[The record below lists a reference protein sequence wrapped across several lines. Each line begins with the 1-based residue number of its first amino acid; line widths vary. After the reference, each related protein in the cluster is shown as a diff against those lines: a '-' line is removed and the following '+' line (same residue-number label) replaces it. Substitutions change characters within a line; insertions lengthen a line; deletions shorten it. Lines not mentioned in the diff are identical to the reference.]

1 MYSKH
6 KLLEIYDQIKAHSE
20 KSNDPELAD
29 MAHKLHEEIRAM
41 DDSATDDSGG
51 SAPPPDKGRGN

>member
-1 MYSKH
+1 MFSKT

-20 KSNDPELAD
+20 KSNDPELAG
-29 MAHKLHEEIRAM
+29 MADKLHQEIQAM
-41 DDSATDDSGG
+41 DAPATDDSGG